1 MKKSSLVWAG
11 TACALALAFAGY
23 LVAGPKA
30 MAPNV
35 GYTQLNGTKHQFA
48 DLRGQVVLVNFWA
61 TSCSTCVKEMPA
73 IVATHDKYAA
83 RGFQTLAVA
92 MSYDAPANV
101 VNFAETRGLPF
112 TVAIDL
118 DGAIA
123 QGFGRIAATPTTLL
137 VDKQGR
143 VVQRIVG
150 EPDFA
155 ALHAHIERLLGAG

>member
-1 MKKSSLVWAG
+1 MKKTSFVWAG
-11 TACALALAFAGY
+11 AACALAFAVAGY

-35 GYTQLNGTKHQFA
+35 GYTQLNGAKHQFA

-61 TSCSTCVKEMPA
+61 TTCSVCVKEMPD
-73 IVATHDKYAA
+73 IVATHDKFAA

-101 VNFAETRGLPF
+101 VNFAETRKLPF

-123 QGFGRIAATPTTLL
+123 QGFGAIAVTPTTLL
-137 VDKQGR
+137 IDKQGR
-143 VVQRIVG
+143 IVQRIVG

-155 ALHAHIERLLGAG
+155 ALHAHIERLLNAG